1 MASGSDV
8 SETVFHFLPIKKVML
23 IKNENGREQFI
34 YLKEITLKLTRLLE
48 FLQLAFV
55 ALVDPSCYFSHL
67 PIAWSLVLKGLWK
80 KKGTI
85 TCFSCVPFVF
95 SARFDSRTNAI
106 KRRIPRNKC
115 TGDLHSGRNSSR
127 RRKLNFHK
135 SVEKDSK

>member
-67 PIAWSLVLKGLWK
+67 PIAWSLVLKGLWEK
-80 KKGTI
+80 KEQSHALVVYRLYFQLGSIQGQMQSKGGYQGI
-85 TCFSCVPFVF
+85 SVPVTCTPVG
-95 SARFDSRTNAI
+95 
-106 KRRIPRNKC
+106 IPVGGGN
-115 TGDLHSGRNSSR
+115 
-127 RRKLNFHK
+127 
-135 SVEKDSK
+135 